1 MFVSAGV
8 GLAGVGSTLA
18 GLAGEG
24 LTEVGDTGTEFA
36 EVWFTGEELVGEGFI
51 EALRLLPGMFF
62 SETLLLSTS
71 RLMVDFGVE
80 GDVTEEFSLSFGAG
94 GEAGSSMKSDGGG
107 IIDKSISLFAA
118 ALWRPLTDCRL
129 CSAES

>member
-1 MFVSAGV
+1 MLGSTGV
-8 GLAGVGSTLA
+8 GLTAVGSSLA
-18 GLAGEG
+18 GFA
-24 LTEVGDTGTEFA
+24 EVGDIGTEFA
-36 EVWFTGEELVGEGFI
+36 NVRFTGEELVGEGFI

-80 GDVTEEFSLSFGAG
+80 GDVTEEFSLCFGAG
-94 GEAGSSMKSDGGG
+94 GEAGSSMKADGGG

-118 ALWRPLTDCRL
+118 VLWRPPIDCRL